1 MSRSRN
7 FVVQNMMSN
16 PDFMRSIME
25 NNPQMRQVM
34 ETNPELRN
42 ALEDPEF
49 MRRSM
54 EMMRDP
60 SAMQNMMRKSRLLVL
75 INNIIALSSYM
86 HPAQSPNFISL
97 ALL

>member
-1 MSRSRN
+1 
-7 FVVQNMMSN
+7 
-16 PDFMRSIME
+16 
-25 NNPQMRQVM
+25 MRQVM

-75 INNIIALSSYM
+75 INNIIALLVRTCTLLKAPISYLW
-86 HPAQSPNFISL
+86 HFFEP
-97 ALL
+97 